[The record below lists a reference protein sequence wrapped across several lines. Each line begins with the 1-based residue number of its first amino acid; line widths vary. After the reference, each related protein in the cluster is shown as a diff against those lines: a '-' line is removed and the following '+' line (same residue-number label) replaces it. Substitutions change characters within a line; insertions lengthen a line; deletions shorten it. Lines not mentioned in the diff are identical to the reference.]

1 MAGKKK
7 NPPYESMAKIVTIS
21 ATSRASIKIKDN
33 YFTVEY
39 HEERVIPEIDGVQID
54 KERELL
60 WNTVNNEC
68 DNQIEEISATFKK

>member
-7 NPPYESMAKIVTIS
+7 NQPYEIS

>member
-1 MAGKKK
+1 MPSLA
-7 NPPYESMAKIVTIS
+7 IS